1 MKRLLRILLCLV
13 ASFAGLYLT
22 GFGWLMSDMEN
33 ESQIVWLFLGT
44 SLLFATIFVL
54 LWELYLHSKRENSE
68 LTERID
74 ELEAEIRQLKQ
85 QEESKSNPQKLI

>member
-1 MKRLLRILLCLV
+1 MRILLCIV
-13 ASFAGLYLT
+13 ASFALLYLI
-22 GFGWLMSDMEN
+22 GFGWLMAHMEN

-68 LTERID
+68 LTERVD
-74 ELEAEIRQLKQ
+74 DLEAEIRRFKKKD
-85 QEESKSNPQKLI
+85 ESPE

>member
-1 MKRLLRILLCLV
+1 MKRVLRILLCIV
-13 ASFAGLYLT
+13 ASFALLYLT
-22 GFGWLMSDMEN
+22 GFGWLMSHMEN

-44 SLLFATIFVL
+44 SILLATIFVL

-74 ELEAEIRQLKQ
+74 ELEAEIKQLKQ
-85 QEESKSNPQKLI
+85 QEESQE

>member
-22 GFGWLMSDMEN
+22 GFGWLMDDMTN
-33 ESQIVWLFLGT
+33 GSRIVWLFLGT

-54 LWELYLHSKRENSE
+54 LWEQYLHSKQENQE
-68 LTERID
+68 LSARVD
-74 ELEAEIRQLKQ
+74 ELEAEIRRLKKKD
-85 QEESKSNPQKLI
+85 ESEK

>member
-1 MKRLLRILLCLV
+1 MKRVLRILLCIV
-13 ASFAGLYLT
+13 ASFAVLYLT

-54 LWELYLHSKRENSE
+54 LWELYLHSKRETAE
-68 LTERID
+68 LAERID
-74 ELEAEIRQLKQ
+74 ELEAEIKQLKQ
-85 QEESKSNPQKLI
+85 QEESQE

>member
-54 LWELYLHSKRENSE
+54 LWELYRHNKQENQE
-68 LTERID
+68 LSERID
-74 ELEAEIRQLKQ
+74 ELEAEIRRLKQ
-85 QEESKSNPQKLI
+85 QDESHE

>member
-22 GFGWLMSDMEN
+22 GFGWLMDDMTN
-33 ESQIVWLFLGT
+33 GSRIVWLFLGT

-54 LWELYLHSKRENSE
+54 LWEMYLHNKQEDRELS
-68 LTERID
+68 ERID
-74 ELEAEIRQLKQ
+74 ELEAEIRRFKKKD
-85 QEESKSNPQKLI
+85 ESEK

>member
-22 GFGWLMSDMEN
+22 GFGWLMSHMEN

-44 SLLFATIFVL
+44 SLLLATIFVL
-54 LWELYLHSKRENSE
+54 LWELSLYSKRETSE

-74 ELEAEIRQLKQ
+74 ELEAEIRRLKK
-85 QEESKSNPQKLI
+85 QEKSEE

>member
-54 LWELYLHSKRENSE
+54 LWELYLHSKRETAE
-68 LTERID
+68 LTERVD
-74 ELEAEIRQLKQ
+74 ELEAEIRRFKKKDES
-85 QEESKSNPQKLI
+85 QE

>member
-54 LWELYLHSKRENSE
+54 LWELYLHSKRETSE

-74 ELEAEIRQLKQ
+74 ELEAEIRRFKKKDES
-85 QEESKSNPQKLI
+85 QE

>member
-1 MKRLLRILLCLV
+1 MKRTLRILLCIV
-13 ASFAGLYLT
+13 ASFALLYLI

-74 ELEAEIRQLKQ
+74 ELEAEIRRLKQ
-85 QEESKSNPQKLI
+85 QVEFQE

>member
-1 MKRLLRILLCLV
+1 MKRMVRILLCIV

-22 GFGWLMSDMEN
+22 GFGWLMDDMTN
-33 ESQIVWLFLGT
+33 GSRIVWLFLGT

-68 LTERID
+68 LTERVD
-74 ELEAEIRQLKQ
+74 ELEAEIIRFKKKDES
-85 QEESKSNPQKLI
+85 QE

>member
-1 MKRLLRILLCLV
+1 MKRVLRILLCIV
-13 ASFAGLYLT
+13 ASFAVLYLT

-54 LWELYLHSKRENSE
+54 QWELYLHSKRETSE
-68 LTERID
+68 LTERVD
-74 ELEAEIRQLKQ
+74 ELEAEIRRFKKKDES
-85 QEESKSNPQKLI
+85 QE